1 MPSATNKTKN
11 RHSVATTKSESP
23 PLPTSPDKE
32 AGGEMSSNQSRASL
46 DLYKHR
52 WVVAAGDSIQI
63 SISFVSKDLGQFDQ
77 TLNFELVG
85 TRRRYQLFCR
95 GVCSFPTIS
104 REPRVVFP
112 NRKKFKR
119 PEEIVSKKFILSSET
134 FEFGPLL
141 AGKNRERYRE
151 GRYPENMEQICISNT
166 SPMPAHITFAY
177 LNDSNATTFLLE
189 PPSMSLESG
198 ESQTLSIWAYPKTP
212 GRYDDT
218 LVCCVKENP
227 EPILFKVAA
236 EGVRPELELDKKT
249 VLFDRVLLHR
259 YVV

>member
-1 MPSATNKTKN
+1 
-11 RHSVATTKSESP
+11 
-23 PLPTSPDKE
+23 
-32 AGGEMSSNQSRASL
+32 MSSNQSRASL

>member
-1 MPSATNKTKN
+1 MYPLASKSICFFLYRGINYFSF
-11 RHSVATTKSESP
+11 SVK
-23 PLPTSPDKE
+23 
-32 AGGEMSSNQSRASL
+32 
-46 DLYKHR
+46 
-52 WVVAAGDSIQI
+52 
-63 SISFVSKDLGQFDQ
+63 
-77 TLNFELVG
+77 
-85 TRRRYQLFCR
+85 
-95 GVCSFPTIS
+95 GVCAFPTIS

-112 NRKKFKR
+112 SRKKFKR
-119 PEEIVSKKFILSSET
+119 PEEIVNKKFILSSET

-151 GRYPENMEQICISNT
+151 GRYPENMEHICISNT
-166 SPMPAHITFAY
+166 SPMPAQITFAY

-189 PPSMSLESG
+189 PPAMSLEPG
-198 ESQTLSIWAYPKTP
+198 ENQTLSLWAYPKTP

-259 YVV
+259 YNPSLLLAHKGHVIVTSERSFDVKQRLKEVSCDYYRSSFFYTTA